1 MTDKKK
7 LIFAT
12 GKRKTAIAKALL
24 KTGTGKITINNYSLE
39 ALPSEL
45 LRTKIMESLVLAGD
59 TTKGLNIR
67 VKVEGGGVIGQ
78 AEACRMAIARG
89 LTQWSRGEELK
100 RGFIEYDRSMLV
112 GDQRRT
118 ESKKF
123 GGPGPRRRKQKSY
136 R

>member
-45 LRTKIMESLVLAGD
+45 LRTKITESLVLAGD

>member
-1 MTDKKK
+1 VTDKKK

-39 ALPSEL
+39 TLPSEL

-59 TTKGLNIR
+59 TTKGLNIQ
-67 VKVEGGGVIGQ
+67 VTVEGGGVIGQ

-100 RGFIEYDRSMLV
+100 RTFIEYDRSMLA